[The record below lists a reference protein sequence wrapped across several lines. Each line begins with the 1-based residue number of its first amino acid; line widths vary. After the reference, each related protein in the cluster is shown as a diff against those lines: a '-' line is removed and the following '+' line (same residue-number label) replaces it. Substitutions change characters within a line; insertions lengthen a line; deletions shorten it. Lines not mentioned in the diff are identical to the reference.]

1 MLTILIFVLVLGVLV
16 FVHELGHFV
25 VARMNGIK
33 ADEFGFGFPPRIGGI
48 VKDDATGRYR
58 FVRGNTEVASSHTVY
73 SLNWIPLGGFVKIKG
88 EDRDS
93 AQEPDSFAGRSAWTR
108 IRVLGAGVVMNFLLA
123 WFLFSVVL
131 MIGFP
136 EQVDPEKRGSY
147 ATTSIQILQVQPHTP
162 ADEIG
167 LKAGDVIQTLDAQPV
182 TSLDFVS
189 TYIRE
194 HRGGL
199 KGMFQKLKSSM
210 EEWKKHYET
219 NKQSRDFASVMP
231 SSGKTISIDDVNEY
245 LKNYKDQHS
254 INIIDQLPEI
264 SQIIFNMKW
273 SIWKNKNNN
282 FVTCD
287 NPLYLIRPASIKK
300 YGTNVIGSQPG
311 LLYNDVELTVPLASG
326 RLLLAGW
333 ILEQDSYFE
342 VDDDLAEKM
351 NHRTICSS
359 SERIITNSKEKAEM
373 IKNKYTETAYKQA
386 RKA

>member
-1 MLTILIFVLVLGVLV
+1 VEDTLANIESKYIDIFNNKLSKDIFLDDTERANVSV
-16 FVHELGHFV
+16 FL
-25 VARMNGIK
+25 A
-33 ADEFGFGFPPRIGGI
+33 A
-48 VKDDATGRYR
+48 
-58 FVRGNTEVASSHTVY
+58 
-73 SLNWIPLGGFVKIKG
+73 L
-88 EDRDS
+88 
-93 AQEPDSFAGRSAWTR
+93 
-108 IRVLGAGVVMNFLLA
+108 FLRT
-123 WFLFSVVL
+123 
-131 MIGFP
+131 
-136 EQVDPEKRGSY
+136 K
-147 ATTSIQILQVQPHTP
+147 TH
-162 ADEIG
+162 
-167 LKAGDVIQTLDAQPV
+167 
-182 TSLDFVS
+182 
-189 TYIRE
+189 RE
-194 HRGGL
+194 GL

>member
-1 MLTILIFVLVLGVLV
+1 MKKRHHIVPKCYLENFV
-16 FVHELGHFV
+16 
-25 VARMNGIK
+25 
-33 ADEFGFGFPPRIGGI
+33 
-48 VKDDATGRYR
+48 DDD
-58 FVRGNTEVASSHTVY
+58 
-73 SLNWIPLGGFVKIKG
+73 GFVWVLDTEDSIFNIKPANILVENHFYTITLKNG
-88 EDRDS
+88 EKSLFVEDTLANIESKYIDIFNNKLS
-93 AQEPDSFAGRSAWTR
+93 KD
-108 IRVLGAGVVMNFLLA
+108 IFLDDTERANVSVFLA
-123 WFLFSVVL
+123 ALFLRT
-131 MIGFP
+131 
-136 EQVDPEKRGSY
+136 K
-147 ATTSIQILQVQPHTP
+147 TH
-162 ADEIG
+162 
-167 LKAGDVIQTLDAQPV
+167 
-182 TSLDFVS
+182 
-189 TYIRE
+189 RE
-194 HRGGL
+194 GL